1 MLLLRSLSI
10 LGRTAVADDISG
22 IDPSPLSDALSGV
35 VIDGRYVL
43 RTMIARGSM
52 GKVYE
57 AEQRPLG
64 RTVAIK
70 ILDVREEQIEGEG
83 FAERFLREA
92 SVLARLSDP
101 NTVRIYDFG
110 LWEGRSYLVMEF
122 IDGQPLS
129 HVVRRQP
136 LPPLEAISI
145 AMQICS
151 SLAEAHKLGV
161 VHRDLKLSN
170 ILVIRKD
177 SGRWLAKVI
186 DFGLVKDVVEDK
198 SELTAVGQILGSP
211 MYMAPEQ
218 IRSESIDQ
226 RVDLYAL
233 GVVLYRMLLCQ
244 KPFIQKGTPGL
255 LFAHLNQPPR
265 RFAEAAPEVTVPD
278 CLEWTVMRCLEKTP
292 AERFATAGELRRALK
307 ACRIAVEEPTLS
319 ALSIELRDGLTLLP
333 PELSDITSFGSIISS
348 QSPSMPLLSAPASA
362 KPKGPERLVLWL
374 GVGVLLLG
382 GALVTL
388 ILGFIL
394 MRQPVAE
401 PAFVPIQSPTIQAD
415 AAPEPSAVPVPT
427 PPEPAAAPEDPSP
440 PVIAPAPRRPRPV
453 AAPKPAAPR
462 RVPEPVVT
470 EPSVVTPT
478 PAAPASPSPED
489 EAGGDWENP
498 GSDLLDPWAQ

>member
-1 MLLLRSLSI
+1 MP
-10 LGRTAVADDISG
+10 DDISG
-22 IDPSPLSDALSGV
+22 LDLSPLGDALNGV

-57 AEQRPLG
+57 AEQRPLS

-70 ILDVREEQIEGEG
+70 ILDVREEQVEGEG

-151 SLAEAHKLGV
+151 SLSEAHKLGV

-177 SGRWLAKVI
+177 NGRWLAKVI
-186 DFGLVKDVVEDK
+186 DFGLVKDVVEDT

-218 IRSESIDQ
+218 IRSENIDQ

-244 KPFIQKGTPGL
+244 RPFIQKGTPGL

-265 RFAEAAPEVTVPD
+265 SFAEAAPGVVVPD
-278 CLEWTVMRCLEKTP
+278 CLEWTVMRCLEKD
-292 AERFATAGELRRALK
+292 AAARFATAGELRRALK
-307 ACRIAVEEPTLS
+307 ACRIAIEEPTLS
-319 ALSIELRDGLTLLP
+319 TLTIELRDGMTLLP
-333 PELSDITSFGSIISS
+333 PELSDIASFGSIISS
-348 QSPSMPLLSAPASA
+348 QSTAMPASSAPTPV
-362 KPKGPERLVLWL
+362 KQKGPERLVMLL

-382 GALVTL
+382 AALVTL
-388 ILGFIL
+388 IIGLIL
-394 MRQPVAE
+394 MRDPVAE
-401 PAFVPIQSPTIQAD
+401 TVFVPIQSPTIQVD
-415 AAPEPSAVPVPT
+415 AAPEPSAAPVSA
-427 PPEPAAAPEDPSP
+427 PPEPAAAPDGPST
-440 PVIAPAPRRPRPV
+440 PVMAPVPKTSRPS
-453 AAPKPAAPR
+453 PR
-462 RVPEPVVT
+462 RVTAPPSAEPAPA
-470 EPSVVTPT
+470 EPA
-478 PAAPASPSPED
+478 PAEPAPAELAPAEPAPASPSPED
-489 EAGGDWENP
+489 GGDWESP
-498 GSDLLDPWAQ
+498 GSDLVDPWAQ